1 MDLLMILLQS
11 CAVDGSSL
19 ELSIHSLG
27 RIYSPG
33 SINSPGS
40 IYSPGTILSLGR
52 IHSLGRIYSP
62 GRIHAPGWIHSL
74 GRINEV
80 MVYKVYS
87 TVKLTEH
94 TGRELSSALGRIHS
108 LGIGSIL

>member
-52 IHSLGRIYSP
+52 KHSLGRI
-62 GRIHAPGWIHSL
+62 HTPGWIHSI

-87 TVKLTEH
+87 TVQLTEQ